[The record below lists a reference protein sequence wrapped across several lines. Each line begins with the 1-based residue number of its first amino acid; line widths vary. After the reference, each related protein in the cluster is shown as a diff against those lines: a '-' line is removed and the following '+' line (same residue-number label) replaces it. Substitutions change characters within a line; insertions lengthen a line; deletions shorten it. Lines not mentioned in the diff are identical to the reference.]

1 MHAERRDQ
9 RVTAEGI
16 SEPGDLTD
24 RSGEVRACVE
34 HHVPRPAT
42 QPIEL
47 AVTVSV
53 HVVDVGEVGH
63 LGGSPMEDGDLVAA
77 TRGLLDE
84 GASHELGPTDHQEL
98 HPRTLAPL
106 DA

>member
-9 RVTAEGI
+9 RVTAEGV
-16 SEPGDLTD
+16 SEPRDLTD

-34 HHVPRPAT
+34 HPVPPPAA
-42 QPIEL
+42 QPIEV

-53 HVVDVGEVGH
+53 HVIDVGEVGR

-84 GASHELGPTDHQEL
+84 GAPHELSPTDHQEL
-98 HPRTLAPL
+98 HPANSS
-106 DA
+106 AA